1 MRVSSSRH
9 IDFIILD
16 LIVIELSFALAYA
29 IRHTWDYLGR
39 DSRYQLGALIVAA
52 ASAIW
57 ILLSRPYEEIHKR
70 GYLKELNAVLRL
82 MALICATLMIYLFS
96 VQRGQEFSRLVVL
109 YFAVVGSA
117 CLYLERLLWKKM
129 LYIRRGSVENI
140 RRVFLIVPFDRIES
154 MLAMLEAE
162 EANMVAVAGIMLTD
176 GDGARNGRSTPNA
189 VSRHPVIRSE
199 KVLEYIQHEWVD
211 AVVLFQDDIDVKT
224 EHILDECA
232 VMGIAIHRLFDT
244 GRDRYTV
251 KTVGRLGGVY
261 TLTESIRVV
270 DGYQLAAKRTM
281 DIIGAVVGLC
291 ITVVLIVIIGPLIF
305 ISDPGPVFY
314 SQKRVGRNGRIF
326 RIYKFRSMYKNAD
339 KRRSALEDKNEMEG
353 PMFKMENDPRVL
365 GSGPNGDK
373 HGIGWFIRRHSLDE
387 FPQFLNVL
395 KGDMSLVGTR
405 PPTVDEWKRYEARHR
420 ARLVIKPGLTG
431 LWQVEGR
438 SDIHDFDEVMALD
451 MKYINEWTI
460 AGDVRIMLRTVA
472 EVFRG
477 RGAR

>member
-1 MRVSSSRH
+1 MRVGSSRH

-16 LIVIELSFALAYA
+16 LIIIELSFAMAYA

-39 DSRYQLGALIVAA
+39 DPRYEMGVLVVAA

-57 ILLSRPYEEIHKR
+57 ILLSRPYEDVLKR

-82 MALICATLMIYLFS
+82 MVLICATLMIYLFS

-117 CLYLERLLWKKM
+117 CLYLERLLWKKIIH
-129 LYIRRGSVENI
+129 IRRGSVENI
-140 RRVFLIVPFDRIES
+140 RRIFLISSRDRIES
-154 MLAMLEAE
+154 IIAGLKTE
-162 EANMVAVAGIMLTD
+162 ESDTVTVAGILLHDDDNDSEYDPETIS
-176 GDGARNGRSTPNA
+176 GYPVIKADGA
-189 VSRHPVIRSE
+189 
-199 KVLEYIQHEWVD
+199 LEYIQHEWVD
-211 AVVLFQDDIDVKT
+211 AVVLHQDEIDVKT

-232 VMGIAIHRLFDT
+232 VMGITTHRLFDI

-251 KTVGRLGGVY
+251 KTVGKLGGLY
-261 TLTESIRVV
+261 TLTESLRAV
-270 DGYQLAAKRTM
+270 DGYQLAAKRII
-281 DIIGAVVGLC
+281 DITGALVGLC

-305 ISDPGPVFY
+305 ISDPGSIFY
-314 SQKRVGRNGRIF
+314 SQERVGRNGRIF
-326 RIYKFRSMYKNAD
+326 KIYKFRSMYKNAD
-339 KRRSALEDKNEMEG
+339 KRRSVLEERNEMNG

-365 GSGPNGDK
+365 GSGSNGDR
-373 HGIGWFIRRHSLDE
+373 HGIGWFIRKHSLDE

-405 PPTVDEWKRYEARHR
+405 PPTVDEWERYEARHR

-460 AGDVRIMLRTVA
+460 AGDIRIMIRTVA

-477 RGAR
+477 SGAR

>member
-29 IRHTWDYLGR
+29 IRHTWDYLR
-39 DSRYQLGALIVAA
+39 SDPRYQMGALIVAA

-57 ILLSRPYEEIHKR
+57 ILISRPYEEVLKR

-82 MALICATLMIYLFS
+82 MVLICATLMIYLFS

-109 YFAVVGSA
+109 YFAIVGSA
-117 CLYLERLLWKKM
+117 CLYLERLLWKRI
-129 LYIRRGSVENI
+129 LYVRRGSNENV
-140 RRVFLIVPFDRIES
+140 RRVFIISSSDRIES
-154 MLAMLEAE
+154 MLASLETE
-162 EANMVAVAGIMLTD
+162 ESNAVTVAGIMLTD
-176 GDGARNGRSTPNA
+176 DAPDDRSISDT
-189 VSRHPVIRSE
+189 VSGYPVIKPE
-199 KVLEYIQHEWVD
+199 KVPEYIQHEWVD
-211 AVVLFQDDIDVKT
+211 AVVLHQDEIDVKT

-232 VMGIAIHRLFDT
+232 VMGITTHRLFDI

-251 KTVGRLGGVY
+251 KTVGKLGGLY
-261 TLTESIRVV
+261 TLTESLRAV
-270 DGYQLAAKRTM
+270 DGYQLAAKRII
-281 DIIGAVVGLC
+281 DITGALAGLC
-291 ITVVLIVIIGPLIF
+291 ITGVLVVIIGPLIF
-305 ISDPGPVFY
+305 ISDPGSVFY

-326 RIYKFRSMYKNAD
+326 KIYKFRSMYKNAD
-339 KRRSALEDKNEMEG
+339 KSRSLLEEKNEMNG

-365 GSGPNGDK
+365 GSGSNGDR

-405 PPTVDEWKRYEARHR
+405 PPTVDEWDQYEARHR

-460 AGDVRIMLRTVA
+460 AGDIRIMIRTVA

-477 RGAR
+477 SGAK

>member
-1 MRVSSSRH
+1 MRVGSSRH

-16 LIVIELSFALAYA
+16 LIIIELSFAMAYA

-39 DSRYQLGALIVAA
+39 DPRYEMGVLVVAA

-57 ILLSRPYEEIHKR
+57 ILLSRPYEDVLKR

-82 MALICATLMIYLFS
+82 MVLICATLMIYLFS

-117 CLYLERLLWKKM
+117 CLYLERLLWKKIIH
-129 LYIRRGSVENI
+129 IRRGSVENI
-140 RRVFLIVPFDRIES
+140 RRIFLISSRDRIES
-154 MLAMLEAE
+154 IIAGLKTE
-162 EANMVAVAGIMLTD
+162 ESDTVTVAGIMLTD
-176 GDGARNGRSTPNA
+176 DDNDSEYDPETISGYPVIKADGA
-189 VSRHPVIRSE
+189 
-199 KVLEYIQHEWVD
+199 LEYIQHEWVD
-211 AVVLFQDDIDVKT
+211 AVVLHQDEIDVKT

-232 VMGIAIHRLFDT
+232 VMGITTHRLFDI

-251 KTVGRLGGVY
+251 KTVGKLGGLY
-261 TLTESIRVV
+261 TLTESLRAV
-270 DGYQLAAKRTM
+270 DGYQLAAKRII
-281 DIIGAVVGLC
+281 DITGALVGLC

-305 ISDPGPVFY
+305 ISDPGSIFY
-314 SQKRVGRNGRIF
+314 SQERVGRNGRIF
-326 RIYKFRSMYKNAD
+326 KIYKFRSMYKNAD
-339 KRRSALEDKNEMEG
+339 KRRSVLEERNEMNG

-365 GSGPNGDK
+365 GSGSNGDR
-373 HGIGWFIRRHSLDE
+373 HGIGWFIRKHSLDE

-405 PPTVDEWKRYEARHR
+405 PPTVDEWERYEARHR

-460 AGDVRIMLRTVA
+460 AGDIRIMIRTVA

-477 RGAR
+477 SGAR